1 MKLVV
6 AIGLQPDGGRAPRC
20 GAKVPGRV
28 RDSVTFQRFT
38 KDMAGRAPLE
48 REGAG
53 LESQGNSPRRAPL
66 PPHVIGCRR
75 RPAKP
80 HSSGASSPAR
90 VKIIRRGRNG

>member
-6 AIGLQPDGGRAPRC
+6 AIGLQPDGGRVPRY

-28 RDSVTFQRFT
+28 RDSVTRFT

-53 LESQGNSPRRAPL
+53 LESQG
-66 PPHVIGCRR
+66 
-75 RPAKP
+75 
-80 HSSGASSPAR
+80 SSPLSPGGLPFPLTNR
-90 VKIIRRGRNG
+90 FRGES